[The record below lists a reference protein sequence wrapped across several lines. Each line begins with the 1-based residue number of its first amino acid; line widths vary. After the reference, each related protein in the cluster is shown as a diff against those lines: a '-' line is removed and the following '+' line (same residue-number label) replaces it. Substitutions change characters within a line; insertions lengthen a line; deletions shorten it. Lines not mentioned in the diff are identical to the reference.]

1 MSNFHNNCNLL
12 LNNSTHPIIP
22 QKNTFSLDRKLLTI
36 HANDRE
42 QFFYNNNV
50 FSIKTPQPYNNVQSL
65 RLTEI
70 NFPSKINNFSKN
82 LNNNIFYIN
91 DNFSPINIPDGNYTP
106 ENLANFLH
114 NNISHH
120 SINVVYLPDRQRF
133 LFYSS
138 NPFSLNFK
146 LNLQNCNFINPPNS
160 LKHNTNN
167 PRSNNN
173 IDVFNMNDT
182 INTSLIINEGFL
194 YDIGFDL
201 VVNQNNPVLKKASTD
216 KLPLNKISG
225 TLSSTTEYNFII
237 SDSPPRFRDK
247 QPIYMEI
254 DSLNINYDELNPFP
268 TGTNNMFSN
277 QSNSSTR
284 TAFIKIPPF
293 IYNAGGFQY
302 DNLQNGVAFFEAPIK
317 RIQNLKFKF
326 RYHDNKLVDLDNQ
339 DVNFTIEINQL
350 RSNMHRDMKI
360 QTPIL

>member
-1 MSNFHNNCNLL
+1 MSNFHNNSNLL
-12 LNNSTHPIIP
+12 LNNSTHPIIQ

-91 DNFSPINIPDGNYTP
+91 SDPSPINIPDGNYTQ
-106 ENLANFLH
+106 EQLANFLH
-114 NNISHH
+114 NNIHDIS
-120 SINVVYLPDRQRF
+120 VVYLPDRQRF

-146 LNLQNCNFINPPNS
+146 LNLENCNFINPQNS

-182 INTSLIINEGFL
+182 LNPSLIINEGFS

-201 VVNQNNPVLKKASTD
+201 VVNQNNPDVIRQSSTN
-216 KLPLNKISG
+216 KLPLNQISSI
-225 TLSSTTEYNFII
+225 LSDDTKYYHII
-237 SDSPPRFRDK
+237 SDSPPRFRDQ

>member
-12 LNNSTHPIIP
+12 LNNSTHPIIQ

-91 DNFSPINIPDGNYTP
+91 NDFSPINIPDGNYTP

-138 NPFSLNFK
+138 NHFSLNFK
-146 LNLQNCNFINPPNS
+146 LNQENCNFINPPNS

-182 INTSLIINEGFL
+182 INSSLIINEGFL

-201 VVNQNNPVLKKASTD
+201 VVNQNNPVFKKASTD
-216 KLPLNKISG
+216 KLPLNKISSIF
-225 TLSSTTEYNFII
+225 SSTTEYNFII

-277 QSNSSTR
+277 LSNSSTR
-284 TAFIKIPPF
+284 TAFIKIPP
-293 IYNAGGFQY
+293 IVYNTGGFQY
-302 DNLQNGVAFFEAPIK
+302 DKLQNSVAFFEAPIK

-350 RSNMHRDMKI
+350 RSNIHRDMKI